1 MHSQHI
7 HALISL
13 RGLDS
18 DGGSASYLPVAMV
31 NRSIRAPLMMAV
43 FILTFD
49 RTNSDQLFRTEN
61 FSISEFVK
69 AAF

>member
-1 MHSQHI
+1 MDNTELNFIVLLTLLDERKVHSQHI

-49 RTNSDQLFRTEN
+49 
-61 FSISEFVK
+61 
-69 AAF
+69 